1 MKSKTIFKTDVLN
14 RTGYGV
20 LMTGL
25 IYWFSA
31 PVYADS
37 LFWEPANRN
46 DNYNNTYQPDYY
58 QGNAINN
65 LFDKNLIGPL
75 VGAAVGGYLGSK
87 IGGGKGQLAAT
98 AAGTMIGYVLGG
110 KLMSYMDNRDR
121 YNTSQ
126 ALEYSGNNQT
136 IAWTNPETQTN
147 YSVTPVNSFQTNGNY
162 CREFITR
169 AMIDGRS
176 EQIQGTACR
185 QSDGHWQTR
194 K

>member
-1 MKSKTIFKTDVLN
+1 MKSKILFNTGVFKLA
-14 RTGYGV
+14 GYGL

-25 IYWFSA
+25 IYCYAIPVSA
-31 PVYADS
+31 EP

-46 DNYNNTYQPDYY
+46 HSYNTYQPDYY

-87 IGGGKGQLAAT
+87 IGGGNGQLAAT
-98 AAGTMIGYVLGG
+98 AAGTMLGYVLGG
-110 KLMSYMDNRDR
+110 KLMSYMDKRDR
-121 YNTSQ
+121 YNTGQ

-147 YSVTPVNSFQTNGNY
+147 YSVTPVNSYQANGHY
-162 CREFITR
+162 CREFISR

-176 EQIQGTACR
+176 EQVQGTACR

-194 K
+194 